1 MLAGFAAGFFSSLE
15 SACSELVRY
24 EGEILPNPLWSE
36 RYQKM
41 QSLFDDLYESSE
53 KFWDR
58 LES

>member
-1 MLAGFAAGFFSSLE
+1 MLAGFAAGSFSSLE

-24 EGEILPNPLWSE
+24 EGEIVPNPLWSE